1 MTITLKEFQ
10 ELSTRTAP
18 FNAAPEN
25 HIEKQNILTNY
36 TLGLNGEFIE
46 LELENN
52 SDFPSYS
59 DELIKEAGDVL
70 HYAVVLLRVLNK
82 KTTDESTGLKIVSKK
97 NVKES
102 LGNTLEIIKKTYYHG
117 HEFNEK
123 EYVKSVKTVIDYIYD
138 QLGEE
143 NFYIALERNI
153 DKLKKRYPDGFSKE
167 SSIKRVDVEEK

>member
-117 HEFNEK
+117 HEFNEN
-123 EYVKSVKTVIDYIYD
+123 EFVKSVITVIDYIYD

-143 NFYIALERNI
+143 NFYIALERNVE
-153 DKLKKRYPDGFSKE
+153 KLKKRYPNGWSSED
-167 SSIKRVDVEEK
+167 SIKRVDLEGK